1 MHETNT
7 QNAGSDLDTGELK
20 KIAELEGSIEKRLE
34 KAREEAAKITAN
46 AREDAENA
54 LETAREEAA
63 SEKTREIEHVRLEEI
78 EKSKLLIQ
86 QAEKT
91 AVEIT
96 SINTEKVSKKLFNEF
111 ISLIG
116 G

>member
-1 MHETNT
+1 MHHEETT
-7 QNAGSDLDTGELK
+7 GDDLNTGELK
-20 KIAELEGSIEKRLE
+20 QIAQLELSIEKQLE
-34 KAREEAAKITAN
+34 KAKEEAAKITAS

-63 SEKTREIEHVRLEEI
+63 AVKTREIERIRLEEI
-78 EKSKLLIQ
+78 EKSKLLIK

-91 AVEIT
+91 AVEIG

-111 ISLIG
+111 LSLVG